1 MKQVIVVR
9 KDLNLRKGKIA
20 AQAAHASVK
29 SVVGSSG
36 SVYPDSKIN
45 LWLET
50 GMPKI
55 VVGCN
60 TEDELFQLVSKAK
73 ESSVRFTI
81 VKDAGNTEVEP
92 GTITCCAF
100 GPDEDHKID
109 MITGDLKLL

>member
-1 MKQVIVVR
+1 MKQVIVMR
-9 KDLNLRKGKIA
+9 KDLNLRKGKLA
-20 AQAAHASVK
+20 AQAAHASVR
-29 SVVGSSG
+29 SIVSSG
-36 SVYPDSKIN
+36 GTVYPDTRVN

-60 TEDELFQLVSKAK
+60 TEDELFQLVSKA
-73 ESSVRFTI
+73 EETSVRFTI
-81 VKDAGNTEVEP
+81 IKDAGSTEVAP

-109 MITGDLKLL
+109 VITGDLKLL

>member
-9 KDLNLRKGKIA
+9 KDLHLRKGKIA
-20 AQAAHASVK
+20 AQVAHASVR
-29 SVVGSSG
+29 SVVTTGCNI
-36 SVYPDSKIN
+36 YPDSRVN

-60 TEDELFQLVSKAK
+60 TQDELFQLVSKA
-73 ESSVRFTI
+73 EETGVRFTVI
-81 VKDAGNTEVEP
+81 KDAGNTEVDP

-100 GPDEDHKID
+100 GPDEDYKID
-109 MITGDLKLL
+109 RITGELELL